1 MNPIDLHV
9 HSTKSDGTYSPS
21 DLVNYALQKGL
32 SAFALTDHDTIDGIE
47 EAVNTAH
54 GKPIEVV
61 AGMELST
68 EYQGSDI
75 HILALDVPYKD
86 VAFKNRLEDFQDSRT
101 LRNQKMC
108 NLLQTA
114 GIDIT
119 YESLLDA
126 FPDSVITRAHYAKY
140 MFEKGYIKSINEA
153 FERYIGDR
161 APYFV
166 PREKITP
173 DHAVS
178 FILESGGIP
187 ILAHPTLYHY
197 GQAQLEKLVKILK
210 ESGLMGIEAIYSTYS
225 IGEEGQ
231 IRHLAKKFDLSIS
244 GGSDFHGENKP
255 GLDLGVGYGHLWV
268 PETVLTD
275 LRQRRLSAR

>member
-86 VAFKNRLEDFQDSRT
+86 VTFKNRLEDFQDSRT